1 MPKRTVLILNHSYKS
16 PFKEID
22 IQYAR
27 IFNPANYL
35 VTIVYLTGKP
45 SEKETETLREY
56 DTIFLKLRKKD
67 IRNLKLRAIREL
79 HSLCHERRF
88 SVAICHRYKPTYI
101 MSWVTRTCPIPFL
114 ISVMHDFRTL
124 NRLSHK
130 LFVFFI
136 LKRQFIFAGVSDAIR
151 DDLNKDGWGLK
162 REQVITLPNS
172 IDVSETTRN
181 QFDRKTARKQLNLSP
196 EAFVIGTVGRLHP
209 AKDHLTLIH
218 AMALAIECRP
228 DLQLVIIGDGALE
241 DTLRRAIAQHCLEDR
256 VVLSGFIPEAFRLM
270 HAFNL
275 YVSSSRKEPFGLV
288 LLEAMAADL
297 PIIAT
302 AVDGVPQVMGDCGEL
317 VPPED
322 PAALAKAIKGYCLL
336 SPEELTALGRLSRRR
351 LEEKFTTEKFH
362 QAFWQYFR
370 QQGLEP

>member
-16 PFKEID
+16 PFKELD

-27 IFNPANYL
+27 IFNPENFR

-45 SEKETETLREY
+45 SEKETATIHEY
-56 DTIFLKLRKKD
+56 DTIFLNLRKKD
-67 IRNLKLRAIREL
+67 IRSLKLRAIREL
-79 HSLCHERRF
+79 RSLCHERRF

-101 MSWVTRTCPIPFL
+101 MSWVTRTCPIPHL

-130 LFVFFI
+130 LFVFFL
-136 LKRQFIFAGVSDAIR
+136 LKRQFVFAGVSDAIR
-151 DDLNKDGWGLK
+151 DDLYQDGWGLK
-162 REQVITLPNS
+162 GEQVITLPNS
-172 IDVSETTRN
+172 IDVPETMRN
-181 QFDRKTARKQLNLSP
+181 QLDRKTARKQLNLSP

-218 AMALAIECRP
+218 AMALAIDCRP
-228 DLQLVIIGDGALE
+228 DLQLIIVGDGALE
-241 DTLRRAIAQHCLEDR
+241 RALQRAIAQHHLEGR
-256 VVLSGFIPEAFRLM
+256 VVLTGFIPEASRFMR
-270 HAFNL
+270 AFDL

-288 LLEAMAADL
+288 LLEAMVADL

-302 AVDGVPQVMGDCGEL
+302 AVDGVPQVMGDCGRL

-322 PAALAKAIKGYCLL
+322 AVTLAEAIKAYCLR
-336 SPEELTALGRLSRRR
+336 SPEELATLGALSRRR
-351 LEEKFTTEKFH
+351 LDENFTTEKFH
-362 QAFWQYFR
+362 QAFWHYFTR
-370 QQGLEP
+370 QGLEL